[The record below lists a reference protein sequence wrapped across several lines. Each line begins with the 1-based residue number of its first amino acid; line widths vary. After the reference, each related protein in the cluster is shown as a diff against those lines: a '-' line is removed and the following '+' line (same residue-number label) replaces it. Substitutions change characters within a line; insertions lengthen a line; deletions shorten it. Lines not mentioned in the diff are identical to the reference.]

1 MFEVEHFHPILVH
14 FVIAPLII
22 AFVFDFLWIF
32 KKEDFF
38 QKFSWYNL
46 NIAGTFGVLSIIS
59 GLIAEENVIFSEVSK
74 EAFESHEEFAFIF
87 IILLIIQ
94 VLWRIGLNGKYPKKL
109 MYVYY
114 LLLITSL
121 FSVIYTG
128 YLGGKLVFE
137 YGIGV
142 NSKNNSESNRRLPD
156 NTDAPKF
163 QFIKPDTTLK

>member
-1 MFEVEHFHPILVH
+1 MFEIEHIHPILVH

-22 AFVFDFLWIF
+22 SIIFDFFWIF
-32 KKEDFF
+32 KKEDYF

-59 GLIAEENVIFSEVSK
+59 GLMAEENVIFSEVSK
-74 EAFESHEEFAFIF
+74 EAFERHEEFAFIF

-94 VLWRIGLNGKYPKKL
+94 VLWRIGLNGKYPRKL
-109 MYVYY
+109 LHVYY
-114 LLLITSL
+114 MLLIASL

-142 NSKNNSESNRRLPD
+142 KSEKTSENNRSLPD
-156 NTDAPKF
+156 SANAPKY
-163 QFIKPDTTLK
+163 QFIKPDTTIN